1 MKKVAFKM
9 KLKPG
14 FKEEYRRRHNEL
26 WPEVEKLL
34 RENGISDYSIFFN
47 EETDSLFAVE
57 KIDERVA
64 WKDLG
69 KEQAIKNWWDHL
81 ADIMEVN
88 PDNSP
93 VVSKLEM
100 VFHLE

>member
-1 MKKVAFKM
+1 MKKIAFKM

-26 WPEVEKLL
+26 WPDVKKLL
-34 RENGISDYSIFFN
+34 RDNGISDYSIFFD
-47 EETDSLFAVE
+47 EETNSLFAVE
-57 KIDERVA
+57 KIDESIA
-64 WKDLG
+64 WKDLSN
-69 KEQAIKNWWDHL
+69 EPVIKAWWAHL
-81 ADIMEVN
+81 ADIMDVN

-93 VVSKLEM
+93 IISKLEM

>member
-26 WPEVEKLL
+26 WPEVKELL
-34 RENGISDYSIFFN
+34 KANGISDYSIFFD
-47 EETDSLFAVE
+47 EETNSLFAVE
-57 KIDERVA
+57 KIDDGVA
-64 WKDLG
+64 RIDLS
-69 KEQAIKNWWDHL
+69 KEQVIKNWWDHL
-81 ADIMEVN
+81 ADIMEVK

-93 VVSKLEM
+93 VITKLEI

>member
-1 MKKVAFKM
+1 M

-26 WPEVEKLL
+26 WPEVENLL
-34 RENGISDYSIFFN
+34 RQNKISDYSIFFDH
-47 EETDSLFAVE
+47 ETDILFAVE
-57 KIDERVA
+57 KIDESSVR
-64 WKDLG
+64 KDLS
-69 KEQAIKNWWDHL
+69 KEPAIQRWWEHL

-93 VVSKLEM
+93 IISKLEM

>member
-26 WPEVEKLL
+26 WPEVKELL
-34 RENGISDYSIFFN
+34 KANGISDYSIFFD
-47 EETDSLFAVE
+47 EETNQLFAVE
-57 KIDERVA
+57 KIDDSVA
-64 WKDLG
+64 RKDLG
-69 KEQAIKNWWDHL
+69 KDQVIKNWWDYL
-81 ADIMEVN
+81 ADIMEVK

-93 VVSKLEM
+93 VIAKLEM
-100 VFHLE
+100 IFHLE

>member
-14 FKEEYRRRHNEL
+14 FKEEYRRRHNAL
-26 WPEVEKLL
+26 WPEVKKLL
-34 RENGISDYSIFFN
+34 MENGISDYSIFFD
-47 EETDSLFAVE
+47 EETNSLFAVE
-57 KIDERVA
+57 KIDDSVE
-64 WKDLG
+64 G
-69 KEQAIKNWWDHL
+69 KNLRNEPAIKKWWDHL

-93 VVSKLEM
+93 VISKLEM

>member
-1 MKKVAFKM
+1 MKKIAFKM

-26 WPEVEKLL
+26 WPEVKKLL
-34 RENGISDYSIFFN
+34 RKNGISDYSIFFD
-47 EETDSLFAVE
+47 EETNSLFAVE
-57 KIDERVA
+57 KIDEGVA
-64 WKDLG
+64 WKDLSNEPVI
-69 KEQAIKNWWDHL
+69 KEWWDHL
-81 ADIMEVN
+81 ADIMDVN

-93 VVSKLEM
+93 VISKLEM